1 MRIGYNEAE
10 DVLYI
15 RFSDAPVMRD
25 ESLDW
30 NVHIGYSADG
40 IREISILEAKKRGYL
55 PLRIDDI
62 LKSAA

>member
-1 MRIGYNEAE
+1 MRIGYDAAE

-30 NVHIGYSADG
+30 NVHIGYAADG
-40 IREISILEAKKRGYL
+40 IREISILDAKKRGYL
-55 PLRIDDI
+55 PLSIDDA

>member
-1 MRIGYNEAE
+1 MRIGYDPAE

-30 NVHIGYSADG
+30 NVHVGYTAEG
-40 IREISILEAKKRGYL
+40 IREISILDAKKRGYL
-55 PLRIDDI
+55 PLSIDDA
-62 LKSAA
+62 LKTAA

>member
-1 MRIGYNEAE
+1 MRIGYNETE

-25 ESLDW
+25 QSLDW

-40 IREISILEAKKRGYL
+40 ILEIPILEAKKRGYL

>member
-1 MRIGYNEAE
+1 MRIGYNETE